1 MATEALANLVRIG
14 QLKSE
19 APNLAEVQRMLAQAK
34 TRWADAQIASASA
47 DGRFTSVYGAA
58 HVAALAALR
67 WHGYRSENRFIVFQC
82 LPHTLGW
89 PSVRWRVLDAA
100 HQKRNLAEYEGY
112 LDIEESMVLELSALV
127 RDLIDDVEKLVSG
140 IESGA

>member
-1 MATEALANLVRIG
+1 MATEALANLARIG

-19 APNLAEVQRMLAQAK
+19 APNLAEVQRMLLQAK
-34 TRWADAQIASASA
+34 TRWADAQLGDASV

-58 HVAALAALR
+58 HAAALAALR

-89 PSVRWRVLDAA
+89 AATRWRVLDAA
-100 HQKRNLAEYEGY
+100 HQKRNLAEYEGF
-112 LDIEESMVLELSALV
+112 LDIEESMVLELVALV
-127 RDLIDDVEKLVSG
+127 RDLISDVEKLVL
-140 IESGA
+140 IDPAL

>member
-1 MATEALANLVRIG
+1 MAIDALANLVRIG

-34 TRWADAQIASASA
+34 VRWTDAQIVSASV

-58 HVAALAALR
+58 HAAALAALR

-89 PSVRWRVLDAA
+89 PAPRWRVLDAA

-112 LDIEESMVLELSALV
+112 LDIEESMVLELLALV
-127 RDLIDDVEKLVSG
+127 RDLIDDVEKLLSG
-140 IESGA
+140 KGSTE

>member
-1 MATEALANLVRIG
+1 MANEALANLAGIG

-19 APNLAEVQRMLAQAK
+19 AQNPAELQRMLKQAK
-34 TRWADAQIASASA
+34 TRWADAQIMAASV

-58 HVAALAALR
+58 HAAALAALR

-89 PSVRWRVLDAA
+89 AAPRWRVLDAA

-112 LDIEESMVLELSALV
+112 LDIEESMVLELVALV
-127 RDLIDDVEKLVSG
+127 HDLIDDVEKLVLG
-140 IESGA
+140 R

>member
-1 MATEALANLVRIG
+1 MATEALANLARIG

-19 APNLAEVQRMLAQAK
+19 APNLAEVHRMLLQAK
-34 TRWADAQIASASA
+34 TRWADAQLSDASV

-58 HVAALAALR
+58 HAAALAALR

-89 PSVRWRVLDAA
+89 AAPRWRVLDAA
-100 HQKRNLAEYEGY
+100 HQKRNLSEYEGY
-112 LDIEESMVLELSALV
+112 LDIEESMVLELVALV
-127 RDLIDDVEKLVSG
+127 NVLISDVEKLV
-140 IESGA
+140 IES

>member
-1 MATEALANLVRIG
+1 MATDALANLVRIG

-34 TRWADAQIASASA
+34 MRWADAQIVTASV
-47 DGRFTSVYGAA
+47 DGRFTSIYGAA
-58 HVAALAALR
+58 HAAALAALR

-89 PSVRWRVLDAA
+89 PAPRWRVLDAA

-112 LDIEESMVLELSALV
+112 LDIEESMVLELLALV

-140 IESGA
+140 IGSTE